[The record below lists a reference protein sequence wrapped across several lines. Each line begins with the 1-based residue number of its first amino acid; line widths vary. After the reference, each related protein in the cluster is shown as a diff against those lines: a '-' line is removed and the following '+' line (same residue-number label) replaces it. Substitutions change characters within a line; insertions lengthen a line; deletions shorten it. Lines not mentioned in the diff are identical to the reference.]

1 MGRGGGRLR
10 WDGMGRGREGGR
22 WQTLQTCLRELH
34 VVTACVIL
42 CKNKSEQIKK
52 NNINGRMVECSAL
65 HADCKF
71 FSGGGHTLC
80 CEHVPK
86 HTKPEGRSHMR
97 LKQWRTSNSNHQL
110 GLQGSL
116 IFAAPLLHK
125 YRESARHAMA

>member
-1 MGRGGGRLR
+1 MKAVLGIVQDCFKSFVFPNVGLYVPY
-10 WDGMGRGREGGR
+10 MFK
-22 WQTLQTCLRELH
+22 H
-34 VVTACVIL
+34 VRVAPGLFVVKARANRSRRITIMAEWLNVVRCMPIV
-42 CKNKSEQIKK
+42 S
-52 NNINGRMVECSAL
+52 
-65 HADCKF
+65 F

-86 HTKPEGRSHMR
+86 HTKPEGQSHMR